1 MGKKQARID
10 ELEHELEV
18 ANSKANQHWLSLK
31 SALHGI
37 DLAVRRLE
45 AEKAKKKPADVWDL
59 ALKRGY
65 EGRIAELER
74 ELGDER
80 LKAALTPP
88 RVNLG
93 DPADKKIIENQKQTI
108 LELLKQVDA
117 LADQRNNAID
127 RAEKA
132 ESKVDVLDSI
142 ELDKFRAFMHSR
154 GFTAPHGLFDSFD
167 LHRDKSIK
175 SDATI
180 KKLQDE
186 LAELKAKQSPFALA
200 IPESY
205 KLKAKDQEIRSL
217 NLYITRLTSQL
228 DNIRL
233 AAR

>member
-10 ELEHELEV
+10 ELEAQVEELKKNELKILAEWSDSIGRV
-18 ANSKANQHWLSLK
+18 RVFIPPAAPLS
-31 SALHGI
+31 
-37 DLAVRRLE
+37 
-45 AEKAKKKPADVWDL
+45 
-59 ALKRGY
+59 
-65 EGRIAELER
+65 
-74 ELGDER
+74 
-80 LKAALTPP
+80 
-88 RVNLG
+88 
-93 DPADKKIIENQKQTI
+93 DPADKKIIENQKQAI
-108 LELLKQVDA
+108 LELHKQVDV

>member
-10 ELEHELEV
+10 ELEAQVEELKKNELKILAEWSDSIGRV
-18 ANSKANQHWLSLK
+18 RVFIPPAAPLS
-31 SALHGI
+31 
-37 DLAVRRLE
+37 
-45 AEKAKKKPADVWDL
+45 
-59 ALKRGY
+59 
-65 EGRIAELER
+65 
-74 ELGDER
+74 
-80 LKAALTPP
+80 
-88 RVNLG
+88 

-108 LELLKQVDA
+108 LELLKQLDA

-154 GFTAPHGLFDSFD
+154 WFTAPHGLFDSFD

-205 KLKAKDQEIRSL
+205 KLKSKDVEIRSL

>member
-1 MGKKQARID
+1 M
-10 ELEHELEV
+10 
-18 ANSKANQHWLSLK
+18 
-31 SALHGI
+31 
-37 DLAVRRLE
+37 RRLE
-45 AEKAKKKPADVWDL
+45 AEKAKPKF
-59 ALKRGY
+59 Y
-65 EGRIAELER
+65 NNTI
-74 ELGDER
+74 
-80 LKAALTPP
+80 
-88 RVNLG
+88 G
-93 DPADKKIIENQKQTI
+93 DPADKKIIENQKQAI
-108 LELLKQVDA
+108 LDLHKQVDV

-167 LHRDKSIK
+167 LHRGKSIK

-205 KLKAKDQEIRSL
+205 KLKAKDQEIREL
-217 NLYITRLTSQL
+217 NLYITRLTGQL

>member
-31 SALHGI
+31 SALHGL

-45 AEKAKKKPADVWDL
+45 AEKAKPKF
-59 ALKRGY
+59 Y
-65 EGRIAELER
+65 NNTI
-74 ELGDER
+74 
-80 LKAALTPP
+80 
-88 RVNLG
+88 G

-108 LELLKQVDA
+108 LDLHKQLDA
-117 LADQRNNAID
+117 L
-127 RAEKA
+127 E
-132 ESKVDVLDSI
+132 
-142 ELDKFRAFMHSR
+142 
-154 GFTAPHGLFDSFD
+154 TA
-167 LHRDKSIK
+167 
-175 SDATI
+175 
-180 KKLQDE
+180 KKECDYFVKRCNQLKDE

-205 KLKAKDQEIRSL
+205 KLKSKDQEIREL